1 MAFQFHELTSAVRR
15 MMLDEL
21 YDDMAQGRIIYSR
34 RLRPETEREWDA
46 LLEEAIQERNEAWL
60 AFQLTRAD
68 ILKSHEERHLAN
80 GTVVEA
86 KVPWTAA
93 QTLAEGE
100 FNRYY
105 ARAICRLA
113 KERGLTYVEVYR
125 AKPVLTPRRRS
136 QRFVGTLF
144 HADTLY
150 LDLRA
155 HQEGSGALGLLSPN
169 SGLSIRT
176 TTVGTRTRIERK
188 SA

>member
-1 MAFQFHELTSAVRR
+1 MAFQFHELTPAVRR
-15 MMLDEL
+15 LMLDEL
-21 YDDMAQGRIIYSR
+21 YEDMAQGRMVYSR
-34 RLRPETEREWDA
+34 RLRPDAEREWDG
-46 LLEEAIQERNEAWL
+46 LLDEAIQGRNEAWL
-60 AFQLTRAD
+60 AHQLTRAD

-80 GTVVEA
+80 GTVVQA

-93 QTLAEGE
+93 QMMAEGE

-144 HADTLY
+144 HAETLY

-155 HQEGSGALGLLSPN
+155 HPDGSSALGLLAPN
-169 SGLSIRT
+169 SGLSVRT

>member
-1 MAFQFHELTSAVRR
+1 MAFQFQELTPAVRR
-15 MMLDEL
+15 LMLDEL
-21 YDDMAQGRIIYSR
+21 YDDMAQGRVVYSR
-34 RLRPETEREWDA
+34 RLRPGTEAQWDA
-46 LLEEAIQERNEAWL
+46 LLDEAIQERTEGWL
-60 AFQLTRAD
+60 THQLTRAD
-68 ILKSHEERHLAN
+68 ILKSHEERHLAS

-125 AKPVLTPRRRS
+125 AKPVLAPRRRS

-144 HADTLY
+144 HAETLY

-155 HQEGSGALGLLSPN
+155 HPEGSSALGLLAPN
-169 SGLSIRT
+169 SGLSVRT
-176 TTVGTRTRIERK
+176 TTVGSRNQPARK

>member
-1 MAFQFHELTSAVRR
+1 MAFQFHELTPAVRR
-15 MMLDEL
+15 LMQDEL
-21 YDDMAQGRIIYSR
+21 YDDMAQGRVVYSR
-34 RLRPETEREWDA
+34 RLRPGTEREWDA
-46 LLEEAIQERNEAWL
+46 LLDEAIQDRNEAWL
-60 AFQLTRAD
+60 AHQITVAD
-68 ILKSHEERHLAN
+68 LLKSHEERHLAN
-80 GTVVEA
+80 GNVVEA

-113 KERGLTYVEVYR
+113 KERELPYVEVYR
-125 AKPVLTPRRRS
+125 AKPVFSPRRRS

-155 HQEGSGALGLLSPN
+155 HPEGSSALGLLAPN
-169 SGLSIRT
+169 SGLSVRT
-176 TTVGTRTRIERK
+176 TTVGSRPRVERK
-188 SA
+188 TA